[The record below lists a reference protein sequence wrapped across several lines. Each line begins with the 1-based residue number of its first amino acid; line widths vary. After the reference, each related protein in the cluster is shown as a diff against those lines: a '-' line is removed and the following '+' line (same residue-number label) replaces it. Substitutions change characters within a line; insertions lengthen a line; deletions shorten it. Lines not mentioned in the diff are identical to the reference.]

1 MSQVKSYA
9 SFNALTVTGRIAAS
23 EIVSGR
29 DNDFL
34 SVTVYSTCSNDGE
47 TIAYTFTNSNGLL
60 ALARKGGLPVGRE
73 ITLTGHINGIKAHY
87 KNKDTGAY
95 KLLNKPEV
103 KLTSVQ
109 ILDGGLGRMP
119 QTAQKSESVSG
130 VTLTIDEAPAFGA
143 STKVDE
149 LGIPVL

>member
-9 SFNALTVTGRIAAS
+9 SFNALTVTGRIAAA
-23 EIVSGR
+23 EILPGSNG
-29 DNDFL
+29 DFL

-47 TIAYTFTNSNGLL
+47 TIAYKFTNSNGLL
-60 ALARKGGLPVGRE
+60 ALAHKGGLPVGRE

-87 KNKDTGAY
+87 KNKEGAF
-95 KLLNKPEV
+95 KRLTKPEV

-119 QTAQKSESVSG
+119 QSAQKSDNVSG
-130 VTLTIDEAPAFGA
+130 VTLTSDKAPAFA
-143 STKVDE
+143 ETTKVDD
-149 LGIPVL
+149 LGIPVF